1 MAIRLLRPVR
11 RCRRGPGSHPRRA
24 PVGKAPAPRL
34 RSPNPVMYNAMAFF
48 ILFLFGLVLAFAAL
62 RLMFWFALWLAIQPI
77 RAVLAVAVAV
87 ERELAAP
94 AQSGNVVSL
103 PRRTRD

>member
-1 MAIRLLRPVR
+1 
-11 RCRRGPGSHPRRA
+11 
-24 PVGKAPAPRL
+24 
-34 RSPNPVMYNAMAFF
+34 MYNAMAFF

-62 RLMFWFALWLAIQPI
+62 RLMFWFVLWLAIQPI
-77 RAVLAVAVAV
+77 CAVLAVAVAV
-87 ERELAAP
+87 ERGLAAPAQAP